1 MKKIPGLDISLNS
14 QSKRIIDIK
23 IEDEILDKLIFPFN
37 KFNVTTLEYK
47 PFTRFTM
54 AKSLDDLT
62 LNELSKFLNSI
73 VRDRQTGCFVI
84 IPKKISRYAN

>member
-1 MKKIPGLDISLNS
+1 MKKISGFDISSNS

-47 PFTRFTM
+47 PFTRFTI
-54 AKSLDDLT
+54 AKSLDDLS
-62 LNELSKFLNSI
+62 LNELSKFLNDKKLQPI
-73 VRDRQTGCFVI
+73 LRMHMDAPIQI
-84 IPKKISRYAN
+84 IP